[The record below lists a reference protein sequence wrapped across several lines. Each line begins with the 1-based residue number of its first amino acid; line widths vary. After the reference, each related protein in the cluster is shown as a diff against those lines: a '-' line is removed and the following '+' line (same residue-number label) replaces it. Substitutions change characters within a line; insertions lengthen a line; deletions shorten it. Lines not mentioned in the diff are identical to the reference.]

1 MSEHSHDHHHHSHKR
16 EIRIPLEEF
25 LELFPVMRL
34 PVTLSEETAHE
45 FSKENDVMP
54 GLVIEQYMVPLE
66 GEIDEWTE
74 FVPCFRF
81 PDTKDFHAIVYWKAG
96 LMQYYFV
103 LVTLTLQGKVIDK
116 RVLAGT
122 YVAGEVVTQS
132 VATIDPDWIITVVTG
147 QNRSGKDAFYDA
159 STSKASGME
168 VMPNGTIIDE
178 E

>member
-1 MSEHSHDHHHHSHKR
+1 MSEHSHDHHHTHKR
-16 EIRIPLEEF
+16 EIRIPFEEF
-25 LELFPVMRL
+25 LELFPLAPL
-34 PVTLSEETAHE
+34 PITLTEEMAHE
-45 FSKENDVMP
+45 FSKENEVMP
-54 GLVIEQYMVPLE
+54 GLVIEQYMLPLE

-96 LMQYYFV
+96 LLQYHFV
-103 LVTLTLQGKVIDK
+103 LVTLNLQGGVIDK

-122 YVAGEVVTQS
+122 QVAGEIVTQS
-132 VATIDPDWIITVVTG
+132 VATIDQDWIVTVVTG
-147 QNRSGKDAFYDA
+147 QARSGKDTLYDA
-159 STSKASGME
+159 TTSKAFSLE